1 MHIEKSI
8 SLDQLYYLDDETLIK
23 KIKEHLKFNE
33 KKELDDLEKT
43 PELVQ
48 LINDFFSDKENID
61 LFLKSTS
68 KGFFTFNTPSEIIFC
83 GVNSDGK
90 YLNGITFYL
99 KYKLPDTFEE
109 QIEKF
114 KQKNTDFFK
123 KEFKNRG
130 SYTADNISNNRIS
143 LIYSGY
149 FKGSHDQNIKM
160 IEYCNSNRYYYEI
173 KIKNEEIRYK
183 ITMVIK
189 NEY

>member
-48 LINDFFSDKENID
+48 SINDFFSDKENIE

-99 KYKLPDTFEE
+99 KYNLSDTFEE

-114 KQKNTDFFK
+114 KQKNTEFFK
-123 KEFKNRG
+123 KEFKSRG
-130 SYTADNISNNRIS
+130 SYSPDYICNDKVS
-143 LIYSGY
+143 LIYSGH
-149 FKGSHDQNIKM
+149 FKGNHEQNRKM
-160 IEYCNSNRYYYEI
+160 IEYCNDNKYYYEI
-173 KIKNEEIRYK
+173 KIKNDEVRYK

-189 NEY
+189 NEQ